1 MDFFSSQDQARR
13 RTSWLVL
20 YFLMAVFCISLAL
33 YAVVL
38 LVWNVFLA
46 EPPDAAAVEA
56 GGAVLWDPVI
66 FLITF
71 GGSILLIGSGTFFES
86 LRLGRVGGAGVAE
99 KLGGQRIPPN
109 TTDPEYRRLLNVVE
123 EMALASGVPIP
134 PVYVLENE
142 DSINAFAAGFKPSD
156 AVLGFTHG
164 AIRRLNRE
172 ELQAVVAHEFSHV
185 LNGDM
190 RLNLKLMGTVQGII
204 LISVIGASM
213 LRVLPFMGS
222 GSGRS
227 RGGGSRGGGRGSGG
241 GNALPLLVAILLISL
256 AMTVIGYIGVF
267 FGRLIKSA
275 VSRQR
280 EFLADAAA
288 VQFTRNPQGLAG
300 ALKKIGGMGKFS
312 RIQSAYAEQASH
324 MFIGAPGYKAL
335 SGGILAT
342 HPPLSTRIRR
352 LDPTFD
358 GKFPAIE
365 RKRKYDASAV
375 SSIAEDGRTANAQRA
390 AQNADAF
397 PSLKPEAIMQS
408 IGAPMREHVQLAR
421 SMMAAMALSTREA
434 VHEPYGARAVIYA
447 LLLDDDETIRKQQWQ
462 VLEERADPGVFEET
476 QRLAEEVRRTE
487 RNLRIALVDLAMP
500 ALKEISAQQYR
511 VFRDNVNDLAA
522 ADEQIS
528 LFEFTLLHT
537 LRHNL
542 DAHFF
547 RPQSRAPQIYSI
559 VGLEAECSV
568 LFSLMAR
575 LDMES
580 EEQSREAF
588 DRAVKRI
595 AEPRA
600 NIRMLDPDVSSLEDV
615 DHALEKMADA
625 SPRVKRQII
634 VACMECLVTNRK
646 ISAVESELF
655 RAVAYALDV
664 PIPPWAKAA

>member
-13 RTSWLVL
+13 RTSRLVF
-20 YFLMAVFCISLAL
+20 YFLLAVFCISFAL
-33 YAVVL
+33 YVVVL
-38 LVWNVFLA
+38 LVWNIFLA
-46 EPPDAAAVEA
+46 EPPDVAAAEA
-56 GGAVLWDPVI
+56 GGVVLWDPVI

-134 PVYVLENE
+134 PVYVLANE

-156 AVLGFTHG
+156 AVLGFTQG
-164 AIRRLNRE
+164 AIRHLNRE

-213 LRVLPFMGS
+213 LRMLPFMGS
-222 GSGRS
+222 GRGRS
-227 RGGGSRGGGRGSGG
+227 RGGSRGGGRGGG
-241 GNALPLLVAILLISL
+241 GGGAVLVAILLISL

-335 SGGILAT
+335 SGGMLAT
-342 HPPLSTRIRR
+342 HPPLAARIRR

-358 GKFPAIE
+358 GKFPAVE
-365 RKRKYDASAV
+365 RKRKYDASDV
-375 SSIAEDGRTANAQRA
+375 SSLAEDGRTANTQRA
-390 AQNADAF
+390 AQNAGAL

-421 SMMAAMALSTREA
+421 SMLAAMALSTREA

-447 LLLDDDETIRKQQWQ
+447 LLLDDDETIRKKQWK

-476 QRLAEEVRRTE
+476 KRLAEEVRRTE

-500 ALKEISAQQYR
+500 ALKEISAEQYR

-547 RPQSRAPQIYSI
+547 RPESRAPQIYSI

-595 AEPRA
+595 ADPRA
-600 NIRMLDPDVSSLEDV
+600 NIRMRDANESSLEDV